1 VPAAA
6 AADRNLAIAVE
17 RIELGAPA
25 SVAAGRHGEFDNVR
39 EVALIHALSDLA
51 FAPAHAGPRLCPGQ
65 FAFSRDALMLFARAS
80 DAIFEF
86 TAIVRK
92 LLGHFEG
99 PARRIA
105 TDCAPKHYGLTDL
118 EFM

>member
-1 VPAAA
+1 
-6 AADRNLAIAVE
+6 
-17 RIELGAPA
+17 
-25 SVAAGRHGEFDNVR
+25 
-39 EVALIHALSDLA
+39 
-51 FAPAHAGPRLCPGQ
+51 
-65 FAFSRDALMLFARAS
+65 
-80 DAIFEF
+80 
-86 TAIVRK
+86 VRK

>member
-1 VPAAA
+1 MWILP
-6 AADRNLAIAVE
+6 IT
-17 RIELGAPA
+17 
-25 SVAAGRHGEFDNVR
+25 
-39 EVALIHALSDLA
+39 
-51 FAPAHAGPRLCPGQ
+51 PAHLQWRRLMRPRLCPGQ